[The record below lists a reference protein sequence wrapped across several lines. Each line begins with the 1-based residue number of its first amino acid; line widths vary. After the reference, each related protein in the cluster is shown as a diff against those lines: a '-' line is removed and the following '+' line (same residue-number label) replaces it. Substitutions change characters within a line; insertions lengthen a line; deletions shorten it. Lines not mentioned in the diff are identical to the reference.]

1 MKSIDNLFKKSFD
14 EIAKENGN
22 EEDSE
27 EPETPAEETKDN
39 EPEAEQGGD
48 QETPEGGENP
58 EFDNEGEGDKIEGS
72 ETDEP
77 EKQDEI
83 PASSE
88 KPTGDDEKEKQ
99 ENSFTLKM
107 IDKIIGAKTEAME
120 KQFQAKEKQLRED
133 LQKEFD
139 EKIKA
144 FETENV
150 KVLEGLYEIMKSH
163 GDQIKAVAEGTKN
176 LTSGKGFIYAEVK
189 PKDEAE
195 GRDKQILAKFQAM
208 KQLS

>member
-1 MKSIDNLFKKSFD
+1 MEESKS
-14 EIAKENGN
+14 
-22 EEDSE
+22 
-27 EPETPAEETKDN
+27 
-39 EPEAEQGGD
+39 
-48 QETPEGGENP
+48 
-58 EFDNEGEGDKIEGS
+58 
-72 ETDEP
+72 DEP
-77 EKQDEI
+77 EKQDET

-88 KPTGDDEKEKQ
+88 KPTGDDEKEK
-99 ENSFTLKM
+99 EASFTLKM

>member
-1 MKSIDNLFKKSFD
+1 
-14 EIAKENGN
+14 
-22 EEDSE
+22 
-27 EPETPAEETKDN
+27 
-39 EPEAEQGGD
+39 
-48 QETPEGGENP
+48 
-58 EFDNEGEGDKIEGS
+58 
-72 ETDEP
+72 
-77 EKQDEI
+77 
-83 PASSE
+83 
-88 KPTGDDEKEKQ
+88 
-99 ENSFTLKM
+99 M

-176 LTSGKGFIYAEVK
+176 LTSGKGFIYTEVK
-189 PKDEAE
+189 PKDEA
-195 GRDKQILAKFQAM
+195 GSRDKSILAKFEAM
-208 KQLS
+208 KNQF